1 MITELEEAAVAA
13 GLALRASSFGR
24 SLRGHDPRGDRRHKG
39 SGSLA
44 QHEIQHGPPLHRT
57 LFALEYCEATGAGF
71 DRTAETDYLLWVA
84 RALEAVGSLAA
95 RCWGD
100 IPLDIRS
107 EVVDQDDLG
116 PIQSRYIPGARKGAV
131 DSGAMA
137 FEGLGRGD
145 VGEALDKL
153 VREVLATE
161 CYPACLQ
168 SVRDLRGQGGRRALS
183 KFARRVDKRLNV
195 IHEAAPNL
203 IAFGAPARTWIS
215 EAYIDAPAAVRAVGQ
230 AVQAHNELVQSI
242 LWTLLGLAEHP
253 SEPVLTTAL
262 PAASRLRRKGR
273 HADLTLTTQGWSLG
287 LLGNPPFPVAIQA
300 DTPVDGVY
308 LTRSQL
314 IQALFDPLTDVTGR
328 RLGALE
334 AAV

>member
-1 MITELEEAAVAA
+1 
-13 GLALRASSFGR
+13 
-24 SLRGHDPRGDRRHKG
+24 
-39 SGSLA
+39 
-44 QHEIQHGPPLHRT
+44 
-57 LFALEYCEATGAGF
+57 
-71 DRTAETDYLLWVA
+71 
-84 RALEAVGSLAA
+84 
-95 RCWGD
+95 
-100 IPLDIRS
+100 
-107 EVVDQDDLG
+107 
-116 PIQSRYIPGARKGAV
+116 
-131 DSGAMA
+131 MA
-137 FEGLGRGD
+137 FEGLDRGE

-183 KFARRVDKRLNV
+183 KFARRVDRRLNV

-287 LLGNPPFPVAIQA
+287 LLGNPPFPLAIQA

-314 IQALFDPLTDVTGR
+314 IQLLFDPLTDVTGR